1 MAVSPMPNT
10 LTPDANATRDDMIE
24 TITDLPVLRERI
36 RGWKREGLRI
46 GFVPTM
52 GNLHAG
58 HYSLVQLARQ
68 HADRIVSSVFVNP
81 TQFGPNEDFTRYP
94 RTPDADTS
102 GLQSAGCDVLWLPD
116 VAAMYPFGVE
126 LAANIHVPG
135 VSSVLEGAF
144 RPGHFDGVCT
154 VVSRLFNQVQPDVAV
169 FGKKDYQQLAVIRQM
184 VVDLH
189 FPIEIVGGDI
199 VREPNGLAMSSR
211 NQYLSP
217 EERALSATIHRTL
230 LAMRDAILAGT
241 PLHAVEAEA
250 DATLRRAGFVP
261 DYAVLRRPDLGE
273 PTDGEGGGL
282 VALIAARLGR
292 TRLIDNLAFAA
303 AD

>member
-1 MAVSPMPNT
+1 
-10 LTPDANATRDDMIE
+10 MIE
-24 TITDLPVLRERI
+24 TITELDALRERI

-58 HYSLVQLARQ
+58 HYSLVELARR

-81 TQFGPNEDFTRYP
+81 TQFGPSEDFTRYP

-102 GLQSAGCDVLWLPD
+102 GLQAAGCDVLWLPD
-116 VAAMYPFGVE
+116 VAAMYPYGVE

-199 VREPNGLAMSSR
+199 VREPNGLARSSR